1 MKNNE
6 LRAGLTHTIDLLLRH
21 EEHATHV
28 LQSNDP
34 KAVKDLLNEAFPV
47 TGQSFDGMLADFERE
62 ILPSMNHN
70 TSTQF
75 GAYITGSGNRVAAVA
90 EFIKLDGHSFSTSGT
105 LSWQGN
111 ERLERCAPVYGILF

>member
-90 EFIKLDGHSFSTSGT
+90 EFITSGT